1 MLGKKKLD
9 EKAILNALRT
19 VKDPDLNQDLVT
31 LNMIK
36 GIGIEGSKVKVSVE
50 LTTPAC
56 PLKKKLE
63 DDCRAAVLTVEG
75 VEEVVVEMTA
85 NTAAHRATGNLASR
99 LPGVR
104 NVVAIASGKGG
115 VGKSTV
121 AVNLALAL
129 KRLGARVG
137 VLDAD
142 IYGPSIPLML
152 SGGKTSDATGTPDQ
166 KILPAEMYGM
176 KVVSIGF
183 FVDRG
188 SSVVWRGPMVHKM
201 IQQLLEDVQWG
212 ELDYLICD
220 LPPGTGDVQ
229 LSLSQLIPLSG
240 AVMVSTPQEVA
251 LSDVL
256 KGVDMFRRVRCPVVG
271 MIENMSTYLCPK
283 CGHEEHIFDH
293 GGARKAAAKEG
304 IPFLG
309 EVPLNAKV
317 REGGDQ
323 GVPIVVAEPNGPHA
337 KVFLDIAGRLAA
349 NLSMVNL
356 GGGIQTNLSPAAAP
370 QSA

>member
-1 MLGKKKLD
+1 
-9 EKAILNALRT
+9 
-19 VKDPDLNQDLVT
+19 
-31 LNMIK
+31 
-36 GIGIEGSKVKVSVE
+36 
-50 LTTPAC
+50 
-56 PLKKKLE
+56 
-63 DDCRAAVLTVEG
+63 
-75 VEEVVVEMTA
+75 MTA
-85 NTAAHRATGNLASR
+85 NTAGHRPAAAGMATR

-104 NVVAIASGKGG
+104 NVVAVASGKGG

-129 KRLGARVG
+129 QKLGARVG
-137 VLDAD
+137 ILDAD
-142 IYGPSIPLML
+142 IYGPSVPTML
-152 SGGKTSDATGTPDQ
+152 AGGKTVDATGTPDQ

-201 IQQLLEDVQWG
+201 IQQFLEDVQWG

-229 LSLSQLIPLSG
+229 LSLSQLIPLAG

-251 LSDVL
+251 LMDVM
-256 KGVDMFRRVRCPVVG
+256 KGVDMFRRVRCPIVG
-271 MIENMSTYLCPK
+271 LVENMSSYRCSH
-283 CGHEEHIFDH
+283 CGHDEPIFDQ
-293 GGARKAAAKEG
+293 GGAKRAAAEEG

-309 EVPLNAKV
+309 EVPIHTRV
-317 REGGDQ
+317 RVGGDQ
-323 GVPIVVAEPNGPHA
+323 GAPIVVAEPDSAHA
-337 KVFLDIAGRLAA
+337 KIFVEMAGRLAA

-356 GGGIQTNLSPAAAP
+356 GGGIQTNLQPA
-370 QSA
+370 QQVG